1 MASITRYPWISHFLG
16 SPTGYIVHLQKGSV
30 RHQGVGQAFWYRPAN
45 SVLSEVPVDDQELP
59 TLFHAITRDHQ
70 DVSVQANVTYRFI
83 DPVAVSSRLDFGLE
97 PAGAGPAA
105 GREQVATIIGQLCQ
119 SHAIDQIATT
129 TLARALERGVS
140 QLRTVLT
147 EALRADS
154 RLLSTGIEILG
165 VQVLA
170 VRPESDVERAL
181 QTPVREQL
189 QAEADRA
196 VYERRAVAV
205 ERERTISENE
215 MASQIELATRREHLV
230 TQEGANARRAAGEKA
245 AAGLIDAHASAERQG
260 ISADAEANQIRLVGE
275 AAAAREAAAM
285 EVYRGMEQATLL
297 AVALREA
304 AGSLPN
310 IGNLTITPDLLSG
323 ALAGLF
329 REPAGS
335 TVPAAPFRPL
345 HTAAAPNSRN
355 SWTGTP
361 PAARPN
367 SSSAPAAAPSRTSR
381 SATTGSPPPWR
392 GSGAR
397 LRPSGAAPTWN
408 APT

>member
-1 MASITRYPWISHFLG
+1 MASISRYPWISHFLG
-16 SPTGYIVHLQKGSV
+16 SPTGYVVHLQKGQV
-30 RHQGVGQAFWYRPAN
+30 RHQGVGQAFWFRPAN

-70 DVSVQANVTYRFI
+70 DVSVQANVTYRFV
-83 DPVAVSSRLDFGLE
+83 DPVSVSSRLDFGLQ
-97 PAGAGPAA
+97 PAGSAPAT

-129 TLARALERGVS
+129 TLAEALERGVS

-147 EALRADS
+147 EALRTDG

-170 VRPESDVERAL
+170 VRPEADVERAL

-189 QAEADRA
+189 QSEADRA

-230 TQEGANARRAAGEKA
+230 SQEGANARREAEEKA
-245 AAGLIDAHASAERQG
+245 AAGLIDARASAERQG
-260 ISADAEANQIRLVGE
+260 ITTSAEANRIRLVGE
-275 AAAAREAAAM
+275 AAAAREAATM
-285 EVYRGMEQATLL
+285 EVYRDMEQATLL
-297 AVALREA
+297 ALALREA

-329 REPAGS
+329 REPANAGI
-335 TVPAAPFRPL
+335 
-345 HTAAAPNSRN
+345 
-355 SWTGTP
+355 
-361 PAARPN
+361 
-367 SSSAPAAAPSRTSR
+367 PAAA
-381 SATTGSPPPWR
+381 ASPA
-392 GSGAR
+392 G
-397 LRPSGAAPTWN
+397 RPEK
-408 APT
+408 

>member
-1 MASITRYPWISHFLG
+1 MASIKRYPWISHFLG
-16 SPTGYIVHLQKGSV
+16 SPTGYVVHLQKGSV
-30 RHQGVGQAFWYRPAN
+30 RHQGVGQAFWYRPVN

-83 DPVAVSSRLDFGLE
+83 DPVAVSARLDFALQ
-97 PAGAGPAA
+97 PAGSGAGTVQAT
-105 GREQVATIIGQLCQ
+105 GKEQVATIIGQLCQ

-129 TLARALERGVS
+129 TLAQALERGVS
-140 QLRTVLT
+140 QLRSVLAD
-147 EALRADS
+147 ALRADA
-154 RLLSTGIEILG
+154 RLASTGIEILG

-230 TQEGANARRAAGEKA
+230 AQEGTNARREAEEKA
-245 AAGLIDAHASAERQG
+245 AAGLIQAQASAERQG
-260 ISADAEANQIRLVGE
+260 INATAEANQIRLVGE
-275 AAAAREAAAM
+275 AAAAREAATM
-285 EVYRGMEQATLL
+285 EVYRGMEHTTLIAL
-297 AVALREA
+297 ALREA
-304 AGSLPN
+304 AGSLPS

-329 REPAGS
+329 QNPAGK
-335 TVPAAPFRPL
+335 AD
-345 HTAAAPNSRN
+345 
-355 SWTGTP
+355 
-361 PAARPN
+361 
-367 SSSAPAAAPSRTSR
+367 PAAAGTV
-381 SATTGSPPPWR
+381 AGTTG
-392 GSGAR
+392 
-397 LRPSGAAPTWN
+397 RPGK
-408 APT
+408 